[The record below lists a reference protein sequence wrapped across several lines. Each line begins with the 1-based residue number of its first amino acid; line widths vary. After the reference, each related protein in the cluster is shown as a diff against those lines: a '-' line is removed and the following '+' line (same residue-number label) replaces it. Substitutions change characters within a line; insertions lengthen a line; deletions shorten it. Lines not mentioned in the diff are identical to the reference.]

1 MTTAD
6 PKTKDPIARI
16 APRRVRIEKFGV
28 ELGPVVHVADERAR
42 LSSPQFE
49 HITVTPKGVTLGAEI
64 SGVRLSGDLPDE
76 VIAEIRRAWLDYK
89 VVYVRDQNISSAEH
103 VEFARRFGELEVH
116 PFLLGSAEHPE
127 LVRFEKGVEASG
139 FENGWHHDVTWRD
152 TPSMGAILRSI
163 QVPATGGD
171 TAFSDMAAAYDGLD
185 DEMKE
190 RHNGLQAAHDYTLA
204 FGSLS
209 TTARRRRC
217 ASSTRWCTTRSCALT
232 PKPVESFFRERLL
245 HVPCRRHG
253 RERGNQL
260 LRYLISRASIMEYQ
274 YRVSWEPNQ
283 VTLWDN
289 RIVQHYALSDYY
301 PDVRIMERASIVGD
315 RPCEHPGESVQDSM
329 ETRRSS
335 GLTLT
340 SS

>member
-6 PKTKDPIARI
+6 PSTKDPIARI
-16 APRRVRIEKFGV
+16 APRRVHIERFGV
-28 ELGPVVHVADERAR
+28 ELGPIVHVADERAR
-42 LSSPQFE
+42 LSEPQYE

-89 VVYVRDQNISSAEH
+89 VVYVRDQDISGTEH

-116 PFLLGSAEHPE
+116 PFLLGSEDHPE

-139 FENGWHHDVTWRD
+139 FENGWHHDVTWRE

-171 TAFSDMAAAYDGLD
+171 TAFSDMAAAYDGLG

-190 RHNGLQAAHDYTLA
+190 RLDGLQAAHDYTLA
-204 FGSLS
+204 FGSFVDDS
-209 TTARRRRC
+209 KKAEMREQF
-217 ASSTRWCTTRSCALT
+217 
-232 PKPVESFFRERLL
+232 PVVHHPVVRTHPETGRKLL
-245 HVPCRRHG
+245 FVNAYFTSHVVDMD
-253 RERGNQL
+253 ENEGNQL
-260 LRYLISRASIMEYQ
+260 LRYLISRASVMEYQ

-315 RPCEHPGESVQDSM
+315 RPV
-329 ETRRSS
+329 
-335 GLTLT
+335 
-340 SS
+340 

>member
-1 MTTAD
+1 MTAAD

-16 APRRVRIEKFGV
+16 APRRVHIEKFGV

-42 LSSPQFE
+42 LSSPQYE

-89 VVYVRDQNISSAEH
+89 VVYVRDQDISSTEH

-116 PFLLGSAEHPE
+116 PFLLGSEAHPE

-139 FENGWHHDVTWRD
+139 FENGWHHDVTWREN
-152 TPSMGAILRSI
+152 PSMGAILRSI

-190 RHNGLQAAHDYTLA
+190 RLDGLQAAHDYTLA
-204 FGSLS
+204 FGSFVDDS
-209 TTARRRRC
+209 KKAQMREQY
-217 ASSTRWCTTRSCALT
+217 
-232 PKPVESFFRERLL
+232 PVVHHPIVRTHPETGRKLL
-245 HVPCRRHG
+245 FVNAYFTSHVVDMD
-253 RERGNQL
+253 ENEGNQL

-274 YRVSWEPNQ
+274 YRVVWEPNQ

-315 RPCEHPGESVQDSM
+315 RPV
-329 ETRRSS
+329 
-335 GLTLT
+335 
-340 SS
+340 

>member
-1 MTTAD
+1 MTAAD

-16 APRRVRIEKFGV
+16 APRRVHIEKFGV

-42 LSSPQFE
+42 LSSPQYE

-89 VVYVRDQNISSAEH
+89 VVYVRDQDISSTEH

-116 PFLLGSAEHPE
+116 PFLLGSEEHPE

-139 FENGWHHDVTWRD
+139 FENGWHHDVTWREN
-152 TPSMGAILRSI
+152 PSMGAILRSI

-190 RHNGLQAAHDYTLA
+190 RLDGLQAAHDYTLA
-204 FGSLS
+204 FGSFVDDS
-209 TTARRRRC
+209 KKAEMREQY
-217 ASSTRWCTTRSCALT
+217 
-232 PKPVESFFRERLL
+232 PVVHHPIVRTHPETGRKLL
-245 HVPCRRHG
+245 FVNAYFTSHVVDMD
-253 RERGNQL
+253 ENEGNQL
-260 LRYLISRASIMEYQ
+260 LRYLISQASIMEYQ
-274 YRVSWEPNQ
+274 YRVSWESNQ

-315 RPCEHPGESVQDSM
+315 RPV
-329 ETRRSS
+329 
-335 GLTLT
+335 
-340 SS
+340 

>member
-16 APRRVRIEKFGV
+16 APRRVHIEKFGV
-28 ELGPVVHVADERAR
+28 ELGPVVHVANERAR

-89 VVYVRDQNISSAEH
+89 VVYVRDQDISSAEH

-116 PFLLGSAEHPE
+116 PFLLGSEEHPE

-139 FENGWHHDVTWRD
+139 FENGWHHDVTWRE

-163 QVPATGGD
+163 QVAATGGD

-190 RHNGLQAAHDYTLA
+190 RLDGLQAAHDYTLA
-204 FGSLS
+204 FGSFVDDS
-209 TTARRRRC
+209 KKAEMREQY
-217 ASSTRWCTTRSCALT
+217 
-232 PKPVESFFRERLL
+232 PVVHHPIVRTHPETGRKLL
-245 HVPCRRHG
+245 FVNAYFTSHVVDVD
-253 RERGNQL
+253 ENEGNQL

-315 RPCEHPGESVQDSM
+315 RPV
-329 ETRRSS
+329 
-335 GLTLT
+335 
-340 SS
+340 

>member
-1 MTTAD
+1 MTAAD

-16 APRRVRIEKFGV
+16 TPRRVHIEKFGV

-42 LSSPQFE
+42 LSSPQYE

-64 SGVRLSGDLPDE
+64 SGVRLSGDLPDQ

-89 VVYVRDQNISSAEH
+89 VVYVRDQDISSTEH

-116 PFLLGSAEHPE
+116 PFLLGSEEHPE

-139 FENGWHHDVTWRD
+139 FENGWHHDVTWREN
-152 TPSMGAILRSI
+152 PSMGAILRSI

-190 RHNGLQAAHDYTLA
+190 RLDGLQAAHDYTLA
-204 FGSLS
+204 FGSFVDDS
-209 TTARRRRC
+209 KKAQMREQY
-217 ASSTRWCTTRSCALT
+217 
-232 PKPVESFFRERLL
+232 PVVHHPIVRTHPETGRKLL
-245 HVPCRRHG
+245 FVNAYFTSHVVDMD
-253 RERGNQL
+253 ENEGNQL

-274 YRVSWEPNQ
+274 YRVVWEPNQ

-315 RPCEHPGESVQDSM
+315 RPV
-329 ETRRSS
+329 
-335 GLTLT
+335 
-340 SS
+340 

>member
-16 APRRVRIEKFGV
+16 APRRVHIEKFGV

-42 LSSPQFE
+42 LSSPQYE

-89 VVYVRDQNISSAEH
+89 VVYVRDQDISSTEH
-103 VEFARRFGELEVH
+103 VEFARRFGKLEVH
-116 PFLLGSAEHPE
+116 PFLLGSEEHPE

-139 FENGWHHDVTWRD
+139 FENGWHHDVTWRK

-190 RHNGLQAAHDYTLA
+190 RLDGLQAAHDYTLA
-204 FGSLS
+204 FGSFVDDS
-209 TTARRRRC
+209 KKAEMREQY
-217 ASSTRWCTTRSCALT
+217 
-232 PKPVESFFRERLL
+232 PVVHHPIVRTHPETGRKLL
-245 HVPCRRHG
+245 FVNAYFTSHVVDMDENEG
-253 RERGNQL
+253 SQL

-315 RPCEHPGESVQDSM
+315 RPV
-329 ETRRSS
+329 
-335 GLTLT
+335 
-340 SS
+340 

>member
-6 PKTKDPIARI
+6 PKTKDPIALI
-16 APRRVRIEKFGV
+16 APRRVRIEEFGV

-42 LSSPQFE
+42 LSSPQYE

-89 VVYVRDQNISSAEH
+89 VVYVRDQDISSTEH

-116 PFLLGSAEHPE
+116 PFLLGSEEHPE
-127 LVRFEKGVEASG
+127 LVRFEKGFEASG
-139 FENGWHHDVTWRD
+139 FENGWHHDVTWRA
-152 TPSMGAILRSI
+152 TPSLGAILRSI

-190 RHNGLQAAHDYTLA
+190 RLDGLQAAHDYTLA
-204 FGSLS
+204 FGSFVDDS
-209 TTARRRRC
+209 KKAEMREQY
-217 ASSTRWCTTRSCALT
+217 
-232 PKPVESFFRERLL
+232 PVVHHPIVRTHPETGRKLL
-245 HVPCRRHG
+245 FVNAYFTSHVVDMD
-253 RERGNQL
+253 ENEGNRL

-289 RIVQHYALSDYY
+289 RIVQHYALSDY
-301 PDVRIMERASIVGD
+301 
-315 RPCEHPGESVQDSM
+315 
-329 ETRRSS
+329 
-335 GLTLT
+335 
-340 SS
+340 

>member
-1 MTTAD
+1 MTTAN

-16 APRRVRIEKFGV
+16 APRRMQIEKFGV

-49 HITVTPKGVTLGAEI
+49 KITVTPKGVTLGAEI

-76 VIAEIRRAWLDYK
+76 VIAEIRRAWLDHK
-89 VVYVRDQNISSAEH
+89 VVYLRDQDITSTEH

-116 PFLLGSAEHPE
+116 PFLLGSEEHPE

-139 FENGWHHDVTWRD
+139 FENGWHHDVTWRE

-190 RHNGLQAAHDYTLA
+190 RLDGLQAAHDYTLA
-204 FGSLS
+204 FGSFVDDS
-209 TTARRRRC
+209 KKAEMREQY
-217 ASSTRWCTTRSCALT
+217 
-232 PKPVESFFRERLL
+232 PVVNHPIVRTHPETGRKLL
-245 HVPCRRHG
+245 FVNAYFTSHVIDMD
-253 RERGNQL
+253 EDEGNQL
-260 LRYLISRASIMEYQ
+260 LRYLISRASVMEYQ

-315 RPCEHPGESVQDSM
+315 RPV
-329 ETRRSS
+329 
-335 GLTLT
+335 
-340 SS
+340 

>member
-16 APRRVRIEKFGV
+16 APRRVYIEKFGV

-42 LSSPQFE
+42 LSSPQYE

-64 SGVRLSGDLPDE
+64 SGVRPSGDLPDE

-89 VVYVRDQNISSAEH
+89 VVYVRDQDISSTEH

-116 PFLLGSAEHPE
+116 PFLLGSEEHPE
-127 LVRFEKGVEASG
+127 LVRFEKGVEAGG
-139 FENGWHHDVTWRD
+139 FENGWHHDVTWRE

-190 RHNGLQAAHDYTLA
+190 RLNGLQAAHDYTSA
-204 FGSLS
+204 FGSFVDDS
-209 TTARRRRC
+209 KKAEMREQY
-217 ASSTRWCTTRSCALT
+217 
-232 PKPVESFFRERLL
+232 PVVHHPIVRTHPETGRKLL
-245 HVPCRRHG
+245 FVNAYFTSHVVDMDEH
-253 RERGNQL
+253 EGNQL

-315 RPCEHPGESVQDSM
+315 RPV
-329 ETRRSS
+329 
-335 GLTLT
+335 
-340 SS
+340 

>member
-16 APRRVRIEKFGV
+16 APRRVHIEKFGV

-89 VVYVRDQNISSAEH
+89 VVYVRDQDISSAEH
-103 VEFARRFGELEVH
+103 VEFAGRFGELEVH
-116 PFLLGSAEHPE
+116 PFLLGSEEHPE

-139 FENGWHHDVTWRD
+139 FENGWHHDVTWRE

-190 RHNGLQAAHDYTLA
+190 RLDGLQAAHDYTLA
-204 FGSLS
+204 FGSFVDDS
-209 TTARRRRC
+209 KKAEMREQY
-217 ASSTRWCTTRSCALT
+217 
-232 PKPVESFFRERLL
+232 PVVHHPIVRTHPETGRKLL
-245 HVPCRRHG
+245 FVNAYFTSHVVDMD
-253 RERGNQL
+253 ENEGNQL

-315 RPCEHPGESVQDSM
+315 RPV
-329 ETRRSS
+329 
-335 GLTLT
+335 
-340 SS
+340 

>member
-16 APRRVRIEKFGV
+16 APRRVYIEKFGV

-42 LSSPQFE
+42 LSSPQYE

-89 VVYVRDQNISSAEH
+89 VVYVRDQDISSTEH

-116 PFLLGSAEHPE
+116 PFLLGSEEHPE
-127 LVRFEKGVEASG
+127 LVRFEKGVEAGG
-139 FENGWHHDVTWRD
+139 FENGWHHDVTWRE

-190 RHNGLQAAHDYTLA
+190 RLNGLQAAHDYTSA
-204 FGSLS
+204 FGSFVDDS
-209 TTARRRRC
+209 KKAEMREQY
-217 ASSTRWCTTRSCALT
+217 
-232 PKPVESFFRERLL
+232 PVVHHPIVRTHPETGRKLL
-245 HVPCRRHG
+245 FVNAYFTSHVIDMDEH
-253 RERGNQL
+253 EGNQL

-274 YRVSWEPNQ
+274 YRVSWEPDQ

-315 RPCEHPGESVQDSM
+315 RPV
-329 ETRRSS
+329 
-335 GLTLT
+335 
-340 SS
+340 

>member
-16 APRRVRIEKFGV
+16 APRRVHIEKFGV

-42 LSSPQFE
+42 LSSPQYE

-89 VVYVRDQNISSAEH
+89 VVYVRDQDISSAEH

-116 PFLLGSAEHPE
+116 PFLLGSEEHPE

-190 RHNGLQAAHDYTLA
+190 RLDGLQAAHDYTLA
-204 FGSLS
+204 FGSFVDDS
-209 TTARRRRC
+209 KKA
-217 ASSTRWCTTRSCALT
+217 
-232 PKPVESFFRERLL
+232 EMRERFPSPEHPAVGT
-245 HVPCRRHG
+245 HVETG
-253 RERGNQL
+253 RP
-260 LRYLISRASIMEYQ
+260 YLYVNRVFIDRVKGMTREESLPIIEHLARQAEYPEYQ
-274 YRVSWEPNQ
+274 CRFHWEKDS
-283 VTLWDN
+283 VAFWDN
-289 RIVQHYALSDYY
+289 RAVQHYASSDYW
-301 PDVRIMERASIVGD
+301 PKTRIMERVTIIGD
-315 RPCEHPGESVQDSM
+315 RPY
-329 ETRRSS
+329 
-335 GLTLT
+335 
-340 SS
+340 

>member
-6 PKTKDPIARI
+6 PKTEDPIARI
-16 APRRVRIEKFGV
+16 APRRVQIERFGV

-42 LSSPQFE
+42 LASPQYE
-49 HITVTPKGVTLGAEI
+49 QITVTPKGVTLGAEI

-76 VIAEIRRAWLDYK
+76 VIAEIRRAWLDHK
-89 VVYVRDQNISSAEH
+89 VVYVRDQDITSTEH

-116 PFLLGSAEHPE
+116 PFLLGSEEQPE

-139 FENGWHHDVTWRD
+139 FENGWHHDVTWRE

-190 RHNGLQAAHDYTLA
+190 RLDGLQAAHDYTLA
-204 FGSLS
+204 FGSFVDDS
-209 TTARRRRC
+209 KKAEIREQY
-217 ASSTRWCTTRSCALT
+217 
-232 PKPVESFFRERLL
+232 PVVHHPIVRTHPETGRKLL
-245 HVPCRRHG
+245 FVNAYFTSHVVDMD
-253 RERGNQL
+253 EDEGNQL
-260 LRYLISRASIMEYQ
+260 LRYLISRASVMEYQ

-315 RPCEHPGESVQDSM
+315 RPV
-329 ETRRSS
+329 
-335 GLTLT
+335 
-340 SS
+340 

>member
-42 LSSPQFE
+42 LSSPQYE

-76 VIAEIRRAWLDYK
+76 VVAEIRRAWLDYK
-89 VVYVRDQNISSAEH
+89 VVYVRDQDISSTEH

-116 PFLLGSAEHPE
+116 PFLLGSEEHPE

-139 FENGWHHDVTWRD
+139 FENGWHHDVTWRA

-190 RHNGLQAAHDYTLA
+190 RLDGLQAAHDYTLA
-204 FGSLS
+204 FGSFVDDS
-209 TTARRRRC
+209 KKAEMREQY
-217 ASSTRWCTTRSCALT
+217 
-232 PKPVESFFRERLL
+232 PVVHHPIVRTHPETGRKLL
-245 HVPCRRHG
+245 FVNAYFTSHVVDMD
-253 RERGNQL
+253 ENEGNQL

-315 RPCEHPGESVQDSM
+315 RPV
-329 ETRRSS
+329 
-335 GLTLT
+335 
-340 SS
+340 